1 VKKGGGKFLV
11 LVLVFDQRVLDET
24 EVCDLAGLQ
33 GVSKI

>member
-1 VKKGGGKFLV
+1 VEEGEGKFLV
-11 LVLVFDQRVLDET
+11 LVLVFDQGVLDET